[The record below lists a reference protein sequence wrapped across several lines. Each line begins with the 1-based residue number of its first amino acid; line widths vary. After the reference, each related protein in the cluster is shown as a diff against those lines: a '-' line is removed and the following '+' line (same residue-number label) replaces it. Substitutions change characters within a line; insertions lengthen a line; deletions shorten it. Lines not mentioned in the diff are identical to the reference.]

1 MNTRFTVEE
10 LNLISIYIY
19 EDRES
24 LIEEMSDA
32 LPYMDEDMRDLANC
46 TLEKLRTMQRHADMA
61 DRAGCLGLPQCLQR
75 AAGLLHLL

>member
-19 EDRES
+19 EDRGS

-32 LPYMDEDMRDLANC
+32 LPYMDKDMRDLADR
-46 TLEKLRTMQRHADMA
+46 TLEKLHAMTDEEFAELDIYAA
-61 DRAGCLGLPQCLQR
+61 DEE
-75 AAGLLHLL
+75 

>member
-19 EDRES
+19 EDRTS

-32 LPYMDEDMRDLANC
+32 LPYMDEDMRELANR
-46 TLEKLRTMQRHADMA
+46 TLDKLRSMTDKEFAELDVYTT
-61 DRAGCLGLPQCLQR
+61 DNED
-75 AAGLLHLL
+75 